1 MSNTNTRG
9 VYSMLRLV
17 HFSRT
22 LSVNE
27 QTRKKSDTCE
37 ILRRKGEGGRAVPQ
51 MKRERK
57 EIKPRALRPK
67 MAAQYLGMSIS
78 AFYEARK
85 TQSDFPRGRKLTGK
99 LTVFLPE
106 DLDEYLTSRPEA

>member
-57 EIKPRALRPK
+57 ERVLDVSGYAILSKVAEHVSCF
-67 MAAQYLGMSIS
+67 AVHGVVHEAVIS
-78 AFYEARK
+78 
-85 TQSDFPRGRKLTGK
+85 SC
-99 LTVFLPE
+99 VCHN
-106 DLDEYLTSRPEA
+106 